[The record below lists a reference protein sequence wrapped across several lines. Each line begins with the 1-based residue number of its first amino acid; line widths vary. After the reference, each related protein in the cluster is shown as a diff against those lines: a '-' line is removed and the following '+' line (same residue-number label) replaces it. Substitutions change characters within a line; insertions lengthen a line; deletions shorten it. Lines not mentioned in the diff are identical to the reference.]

1 MPSHPGR
8 LRGLDLARSCTS
20 PTRCARPSPPPR
32 RRAALLVVGTVL
44 LTTARPAA
52 AFCKA
57 TTCKPAEGVTCA
69 TDENGCPASGV
80 TLQWP
85 RRCVSFGVQQD
96 GSAKRGISYENFDAV
111 VRTAFQQW
119 LAVDCGGGR
128 HPSISL
134 WDMGDTDGAIVCN
147 RPEFNQTAP
156 NANAWIL
163 RDGDWP
169 YHDPASAF
177 AHTTLTYE
185 PSTGHLVDVDVE
197 INSSGVEL
205 TTDDDTIVADLQSI
219 ATHEAGHFLGLS
231 NSSDPEATLSGSYS
245 PASRSARSLSP
256 DDKAGICSLYP
267 PDRDAPACS
276 NPTPNNGFSRYC
288 AGATEPPGCSL
299 AAPSPRRPF
308 GAEALVLFGLCGW
321 RVLRRRASRERP

>member
-8 LRGLDLARSCTS
+8 LRGLDLARSCS
-20 PTRCARPSPPPR
+20 RAACPAPR
-32 RRAALLVVGTVL
+32 RRASVLVLGALLL
-44 LTTARPAA
+44 LAEPAA

-69 TDENGCPASGV
+69 TDENGCPTSGA
-80 TLQWP
+80 TLEWP

-96 GSAKRGISYENFDAV
+96 GSAKRGISYEKFDAI

-119 LAVDCGGGR
+119 LAVDCGDGR

-147 RPEFNQTAP
+147 KPEFNQTAP

-185 PSTGHLVDVDVE
+185 PSTGHLLDVDVE

-205 TTDDDTIVADLQSI
+205 TTDDLAIVADLQSI

-256 DDKAGICSLYP
+256 DDKNGICSLYP
-267 PDRDAPACS
+267 PDRDAPACG
-276 NPTPNNGFSRYC
+276 NPSPSNGFSRYC
-288 AGATEPPGCSL
+288 AGATEPSGCSL
-299 AAPSPRRPF
+299 AAPRSGRPAGADALALLGLSGWLVRGRRS
-308 GAEALVLFGLCGW
+308 
-321 RVLRRRASRERP
+321 SRERR